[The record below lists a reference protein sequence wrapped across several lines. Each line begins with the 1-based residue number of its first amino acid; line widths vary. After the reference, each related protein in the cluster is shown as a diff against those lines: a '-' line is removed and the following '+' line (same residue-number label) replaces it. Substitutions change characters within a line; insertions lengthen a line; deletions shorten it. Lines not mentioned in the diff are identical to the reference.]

1 MSIQL
6 SICVPT
12 YNRKKNLSELLD
24 VLAELIRGG
33 AGCRSNCVG

>member
-12 YNRKKNLSELLD
+12 YNRKRNLSELLD
-24 VLAELIRGG
+24 VLARIDSGG
-33 AGCRSNCVG
+33 GWK